1 MTEQIIRINMRLP
14 GLNEYTRACRAC
26 TYAGAEMKK
35 DAERAVMAYARAA
48 KATPASDPCMV
59 LIRFHEPSRRR
70 DADNVEFARKFILD
84 GLVAAGVIAGDSPA
98 HVLCSIPL
106 TVYGDGGYVD
116 VRIVSGPKRELEEM
130 LGELY
135 DRIAGGNGND

>member
-1 MTEQIIRINMRLP
+1 MQDQTIRINMRLP
-14 GLNEYTRACRAC
+14 GLNEYTRACRSSR
-26 TYAGAEMKK
+26 YAGATMKK
-35 DAERAVMAYARAA
+35 DAERAVMAYVRASHA
-48 KATPASDPCMV
+48 EPASDPCVIVMV
-59 LIRFHEPSRRR
+59 FHEPDRRR

-116 VRIVSGPKRELEEM
+116 VRIISGPKRELEEM

-135 DRIAGGNGND
+135 DRIAGGNGNA